1 MGVIGK
7 QHDQGEEQGG
17 KNRDPALTV
26 KSQKHRSQP
35 KPCTHDSTSKLL
47 GNQWNHGEAQS
58 GSSEGLAVLAGA
70 GSRRWVR
77 LDLIATT
84 IDILWLFEL
93 SWNESEG
100 AGLGQQPGAKDPQG
114 LRHRAGCGFR
124 Q

>member
-7 QHDQGEEQGG
+7 QRDQGEEQGG
-17 KNRDPALTV
+17 KNRDPPLTV

-35 KPCTHDSTSKLL
+35 KPCTLDSTSKLL

-77 LDLIATT
+77 LDLVATT
-84 IDILWLFEL
+84 GIDFGY
-93 SWNESEG
+93 SS
-100 AGLGQQPGAKDPQG
+100 
-114 LRHRAGCGFR
+114 
-124 Q
+124 